1 MAHAAPV
8 FAQSAQHAAT
18 DGVTLAATSPPLK
31 PTDDS
36 TLLPQLPHCIGAG
49 GGGGGGG
56 GGGVRLVCCSN
67 RSLGSVVG
75 CEALLEPGHYLVLPL
90 SLRPSSVAGP
100 LRVVLRVAAYVEKG

>member
-1 MAHAAPV
+1 M
-8 FAQSAQHAAT
+8 
-18 DGVTLAATSPPLK
+18 
-31 PTDDS
+31 
-36 TLLPQLPHCIGAG
+36 LLLLLRRNTVQPG
-49 GGGGGGG
+49 GGGGSGGGNGGGGNGGSGVSGGG

-100 LRVVLRVAAYVEKG
+100 LRVVLRVATYVEKG

>member
-1 MAHAAPV
+1 M
-8 FAQSAQHAAT
+8 
-18 DGVTLAATSPPLK
+18 
-31 PTDDS
+31 
-36 TLLPQLPHCIGAG
+36 LLLLLRRDTVQPGGSSSGGGNGGSGGSG
-49 GGGGGGG
+49 GGGGS
-56 GGGVRLVCCSN
+56 GVRLVCCSN

>member
-1 MAHAAPV
+1 MEL
-8 FAQSAQHAAT
+8 
-18 DGVTLAATSPPLK
+18 TLAQRSRRGRESAEPS
-31 PTDDS
+31 DV
-36 TLLPQLPHCIGAG
+36 LLLLLRRDTVQPG

-90 SLRPSSVAGP
+90 SLRPSSVTGP
-100 LRVVLRVAAYVEKG
+100 LRVVLRVAACVEKGQG